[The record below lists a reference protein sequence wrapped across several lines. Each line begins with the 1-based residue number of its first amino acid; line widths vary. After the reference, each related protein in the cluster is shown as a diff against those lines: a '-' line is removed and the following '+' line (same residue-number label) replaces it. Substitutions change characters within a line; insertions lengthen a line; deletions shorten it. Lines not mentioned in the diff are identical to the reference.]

1 MAKSSLSSA
10 RKPAPKGKAAGAKGA
25 KIPAATRKKVVAK
38 VMKPLAKTAKAA
50 AKSTKPG
57 KPTKPVKAAKP
68 PAKSVKPLAKPKPA
82 AKKAKTAATVKTV
95 KPAAKSIKKAETKS
109 LSKAAVNK
117 AAPVAVPKPAAKPA
131 AKPVEK
137 AAPAA
142 TKVAAPAA
150 AAKSVATAA
159 PAPKPATSPVPAPQ
173 PTTSKPVK
181 QVITEESKKTSRKGV
196 IAPTAS
202 ETGITMEGGRYA
214 LAATTNIDLPPGY
227 RPSSDEEYMNP
238 MHLAFFRNKLREWR
252 DQLVEESKQ
261 TIDNL
266 REEVR
271 DIGDEAERAT
281 RETENSLELR
291 TRDRYRKLIAK
302 IDKAL
307 KRIEEGRYGYCEE
320 TDEDIGLERLE
331 ARPIA
336 TLCLDAQE
344 RWEHRQ
350 RQMGD

>member
-1 MAKSSLSSA
+1 M
-10 RKPAPKGKAAGAKGA
+10 
-25 KIPAATRKKVVAK
+25 
-38 VMKPLAKTAKAA
+38 
-50 AKSTKPG
+50 
-57 KPTKPVKAAKP
+57 AAKP
-68 PAKSVKPLAKPKPA
+68 
-82 AKKAKTAATVKTV
+82 V
-95 KPAAKSIKKAETKS
+95 KPAAKSAK
-109 LSKAAVNK
+109 
-117 AAPVAVPKPAAKPA
+117 AAKPA
-131 AKPVEK
+131 A
-137 AAPAA
+137 
-142 TKVAAPAA
+142 VAAKAV
-150 AAKSVATAA
+150 AKGGGK
-159 PAPKPATSPVPAPQ
+159 PAPKPSASNGKNVKSTAVAKPAPAAVKSKTEAAPVSANVKQ
-173 PTTSKPVK
+173 ATPTIPSAASSAAKPEAAKKPAAAVKTETVAIAAAAVASATPEIPAPSSKPTK
-181 QVITEESKKTSRKGV
+181 QVITEESKKNSRKGV
-196 IAPTAS
+196 ITPTAS
-202 ETGITMEGGRYA
+202 EAGITMEGGRYA
-214 LAATTNIDLPPGY
+214 LAATTNIDLPPGF

-238 MHLAFFRNKLREWR
+238 MHLAFFRNKLRDWR

>member
-1 MAKSSLSSA
+1 MAKSSQSSA

-25 KIPAATRKKVVAK
+25 KKPAATQKKAVPKVAK
-38 VMKPLAKTAKAA
+38 PVVKTAKA
-50 AKSTKPG
+50 PG
-57 KPTKPVKAAKP
+57 KPTKPGKPATPVKTARP
-68 PAKSVKPLAKPKPA
+68 PARVVKPV
-82 AKKAKTAATVKTV
+82 AKTSKTAGTVKSV
-95 KPAAKSIKKAETKS
+95 KPAAKTI
-109 LSKAAVNK
+109 SKVESKPVNK
-117 AAPVAVPKPAAKPA
+117 AAPVAVVKPAAKPA
-131 AKPVEK
+131 AKTVAKTAPV
-137 AAPAA
+137 A
-142 TKVAAPAA
+142 TKAAAPAA
-150 AAKSVATAA
+150 AAKSVAKAA
-159 PAPKPATSPVPAPQ
+159 PAPKPATQSESAPQ

-214 LAATTNIDLPPGY
+214 LAATTHIDLPPGY
-227 RPSSDEEYMNP
+227 RPSQDEEYMNP

>member
-1 MAKSSLSSA
+1 MS
-10 RKPAPKGKAAGAKGA
+10 
-25 KIPAATRKKVVAK
+25 
-38 VMKPLAKTAKAA
+38 
-50 AKSTKPG
+50 
-57 KPTKPVKAAKP
+57 
-68 PAKSVKPLAKPKPA
+68 
-82 AKKAKTAATVKTV
+82 
-95 KPAAKSIKKAETKS
+95 
-109 LSKAAVNK
+109 
-117 AAPVAVPKPAAKPA
+117 
-131 AKPVEK
+131 
-137 AAPAA
+137 
-142 TKVAAPAA
+142 
-150 AAKSVATAA
+150 
-159 PAPKPATSPVPAPQ
+159 
-173 PTTSKPVK
+173 
-181 QVITEESKKTSRKGV
+181 
-196 IAPTAS
+196 
-202 ETGITMEGGRYA
+202 
-214 LAATTNIDLPPGY
+214 
-227 RPSSDEEYMNP
+227 P
-238 MHLAFFRNKLREWR
+238 MHLAFFRNKLRDWR

-281 RETENSLELR
+281 LETENSLELR

>member
-1 MAKSSLSSA
+1 MAKS
-10 RKPAPKGKAAGAKGA
+10 
-25 KIPAATRKKVVAK
+25 TRSTAKKVVAK
-38 VMKPLAKTAKAA
+38 GKATASAKAVKKTSSTAKKVAAKAA
-50 AKSTKPG
+50 PPAKKVTKPAA
-57 KPTKPVKAAKP
+57 KPAKAVKPVAKAAKS
-68 PAKSVKPLAKPKPA
+68 AVKAVGKPKPA
-82 AKKAKTAATVKTV
+82 AKAAVKS
-95 KPAAKSIKKAETKS
+95 KPAAAPV
-109 LSKAAVNK
+109 SKAKPAAAPVSAKVKHASNTIPSAAPATAK
-117 AAPVAVPKPAAKPA
+117 SAPAPKAAPPTTPAAAPVA
-131 AKPVEK
+131 
-137 AAPAA
+137 
-142 TKVAAPAA
+142 T
-150 AAKSVATAA
+150 
-159 PAPKPATSPVPAPQ
+159 PAPI
-173 PTTSKPVK
+173 SKPTK
-181 QVITEESKKTSRKGV
+181 QVITEENKKNSRKGV
-196 IAPTAS
+196 ITPTAS
-202 ETGITMEGGRYA
+202 EAGITMEGGRYA
-214 LAATTNIDLPPGY
+214 LAATTSIDLPAGY
-227 RPSSDEEYMNP
+227 RPSSDEEYMSP
-238 MHLAFFRNKLREWR
+238 MHLAFFRNKLRDWR

>member
-1 MAKSSLSSA
+1 MAKS
-10 RKPAPKGKAAGAKGA
+10 
-25 KIPAATRKKVVAK
+25 TRSTAKKVVAK
-38 VMKPLAKTAKAA
+38 GKATASAKAVKKTSSTAKKVAAKAA
-50 AKSTKPG
+50 PPAKKATKP
-57 KPTKPVKAAKP
+57 AAKP
-68 PAKSVKPLAKPKPA
+68 AKAVKPVAKAAQPAAKAVGKPKPA
-82 AKKAKTAATVKTV
+82 AKAAVKS
-95 KPAAKSIKKAETKS
+95 KPAAAPV
-109 LSKAAVNK
+109 SKAKPAAAPVSAKVKHASNTIPSAAPATAK
-117 AAPVAVPKPAAKPA
+117 SAPAPQAAPPTTPAAAPVA
-131 AKPVEK
+131 
-137 AAPAA
+137 
-142 TKVAAPAA
+142 T
-150 AAKSVATAA
+150 
-159 PAPKPATSPVPAPQ
+159 PAPI
-173 PTTSKPVK
+173 SKPTK
-181 QVITEESKKTSRKGV
+181 QVITEENKKNSRKGV
-196 IAPTAS
+196 ITPNAS
-202 ETGITMEGGRYA
+202 EAGITMEGGRYA
-214 LAATTNIDLPPGY
+214 LAATTNIDLPAGY
-227 RPSSDEEYMNP
+227 RPSSDEEYMSP
-238 MHLAFFRNKLREWR
+238 MHLAFFRYKLRDWR

>member
-1 MAKSSLSSA
+1 MAKS
-10 RKPAPKGKAAGAKGA
+10 
-25 KIPAATRKKVVAK
+25 TRSTAKKVVAK
-38 VMKPLAKTAKAA
+38 GKATASAKAVKKTSSTAKKVAAKAAPPAKKVTKPVAKPAKAVKPVSKAAKPAVKAVGKPKAA
-50 AKSTKPG
+50 AKAA
-57 KPTKPVKAAKP
+57 VK
-68 PAKSVKPLAKPKPA
+68 SKPA
-82 AKKAKTAATVKTV
+82 AAPVSKA
-95 KPAAKSIKKAETKS
+95 KPAAAPVSAKVKHASNTIPSAAPATAKSAPAP
-109 LSKAAVNK
+109 KAAPPTTPV
-117 AAPVAVPKPAAKPA
+117 AAPVA
-131 AKPVEK
+131 
-137 AAPAA
+137 
-142 TKVAAPAA
+142 T
-150 AAKSVATAA
+150 
-159 PAPKPATSPVPAPQ
+159 PAPI
-173 PTTSKPVK
+173 SKPTK
-181 QVITEESKKTSRKGV
+181 QVITEENKKNSRKGV
-196 IAPTAS
+196 ITPTAS
-202 ETGITMEGGRYA
+202 EAGITMEGGRYA
-214 LAATTNIDLPPGY
+214 LAATTNIDLPAGY
-227 RPSSDEEYMNP
+227 RPSSDEEYMSP
-238 MHLAFFRNKLREWR
+238 MHLAFFRNKLRDWR